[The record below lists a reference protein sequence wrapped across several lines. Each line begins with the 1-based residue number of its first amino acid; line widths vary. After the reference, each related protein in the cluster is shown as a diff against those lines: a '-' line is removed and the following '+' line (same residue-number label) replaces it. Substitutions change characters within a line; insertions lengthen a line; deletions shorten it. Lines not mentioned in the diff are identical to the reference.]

1 MTSAFAYAVFE
12 VMDKEPSLHA
22 TAILY
27 GILAGLGYLLS
38 RRRWWWGLLA
48 LPLVAAFAWSDV
60 SELYDP
66 FVGPAI
72 VREAG
77 YAYVLG
83 WHALIIA
90 GFALPITSAL
100 LKRSS
105 LRQ

>member
-1 MTSAFAYAVFE
+1 MTSAFAYAIFE
-12 VMDKEPSLHA
+12 AMDKEPSLLS

-27 GILAGLGYLLS
+27 GVVAGLGYLLS
-38 RRRWWWGLLA
+38 RRRWWWGLLS
-48 LPLVAAFAWSDV
+48 LPLVAAFAWGDV
-60 SELYDP
+60 SELHDP

-83 WHALIIA
+83 WYAVIIA

-105 LRQ
+105 LRR